1 MNFTSDEISL
11 ICIYG
16 TSDRNRLI
24 SEIQQARPYIEN
36 AELSQIAKSV
46 LQKLD
51 AMTDAEFT
59 VTEFI
64 QPFGGDEVEE

>member
-1 MNFTSDEISL
+1 MNFTPDEISL
-11 ICIYG
+11 ICIYD

-24 SEIQQARPYIEN
+24 LEIQQSMQYIEN
-36 AELSQIAKSV
+36 VELSQIAKKV

-51 AMTDAEFT
+51 AMTDAEFA

>member
-1 MNFTSDEISL
+1 MNFTPDEISL
-11 ICIYG
+11 ICIYD
-16 TSDRNRLI
+16 TSSKDRLI
-24 SEIQQARPYIEN
+24 SEIQHAIPYIEN
-36 AELSQIAKSV
+36 VELSQIAKKV

-51 AMTDAEFT
+51 AMTDAEFA